1 VVMSCKNLT
10 YSTWFCYS
18 NHVGK
23 WFSTLLNQE
32 DIMTIKSNVMQQVV
46 MGSIAEGSKPSKVVS
61 ADDVELSLNQKQLA
75 SIGDSVNATIKS
87 EDLEFNASELRDDIA
102 RSLSKV
108 IGTDPTYEWWELVRT
123 TWENTYMARKNLSNE
138 KSANNAWLDNAKRM
152 KAKFN
157 LEKPA
162 KGSKDSARMS
172 EKRAKEQAELQA
184 KTDSVLREEMLAYK
198 ADDDFKKADR
208 LKAEL
213 ERREKLNKAGDVE
226 RRKARQ
232 ALLGKAVKKIAD
244 DNVLNQMWA
253 LVPESIKLDIAQS
266 K

>member
-1 VVMSCKNLT
+1 MSCKNLT